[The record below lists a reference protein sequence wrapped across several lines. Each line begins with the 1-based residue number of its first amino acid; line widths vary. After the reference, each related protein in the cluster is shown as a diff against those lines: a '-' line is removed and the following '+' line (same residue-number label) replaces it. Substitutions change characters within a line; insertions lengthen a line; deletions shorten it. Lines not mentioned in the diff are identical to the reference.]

1 MPLDLLLLGPP
12 GAGKG
17 TQAKRISAER
27 GTPQIATG
35 DMLRA
40 AMANGTELGQRVKPI
55 YDRGDL
61 VPDDLM
67 IEIIR
72 ERLSEDDTAAGFI
85 LDGFPRTIPQA
96 EALDAMLQELGR
108 RLSRV
113 LEFQLDPTTTRSSAW
128 SAGARKSSAPTTSP
142 RRSATACRCTRR
154 RRSSSSPTTSRK
166 GILVGIDAGR
176 SVDEVYARGRA
187 GARARGAARLMVIRK
202 SEPRDREDGP
212 RRPRRGRGAR
222 AHGRGRRARH
232 HDRGARSDRRAAY
245 PGAEAASPTFKGYNG
260 FPASSAHRR
269 TRWSCT
275 VFRARTAS
283 RRET

>member
-108 RLSRV
+108 RLSCV
-113 LEFQLDPTTTRSSAW
+113 LEFQLDPADAFKRLVGRGEQEQRTDDQPETIRHRLQVYA
-128 SAGARKSSAPTTSP
+128 AQAEQLIAYYL
-142 RRSATACRCTRR
+142 A
-154 RRSSSSPTTSRK
+154 K

-176 SVDEVYARGRA
+176 SVDEVYAEVEKVLEHAEQRA
-187 GARARGAARLMVIRK
+187 
-202 SEPRDREDGP
+202 
-212 RRPRRGRGAR
+212 
-222 AHGRGRRARH
+222 
-232 HDRGARSDRRAAY
+232 
-245 PGAEAASPTFKGYNG
+245 
-260 FPASSAHRR
+260 
-269 TRWSCT
+269 
-275 VFRARTAS
+275 
-283 RRET
+283 

>member
-40 AMANGTELGQRVKPI
+40 AMANGTELGKRVKPI

-72 ERLSEDDTAAGFI
+72 ERLAEDDTAAGFI

-108 RLSRV
+108 RLSCV
-113 LEFQLDPTTTRSSAW
+113 LEFQLDPDEAFERLV
-128 SAGARKSSAPTTSP
+128 GRGEEEQPTDDQPETI
-142 RRSATACRCTRR
+142 RHRLQVYAAQAEQLIAYYLA
-154 RRSSSSPTTSRK
+154 K

-176 SVDEVYARGRA
+176 SVDEVYVEVEQVLEHAEQRA
-187 GARARGAARLMVIRK
+187 
-202 SEPRDREDGP
+202 
-212 RRPRRGRGAR
+212 
-222 AHGRGRRARH
+222 
-232 HDRGARSDRRAAY
+232 
-245 PGAEAASPTFKGYNG
+245 
-260 FPASSAHRR
+260 
-269 TRWSCT
+269 
-275 VFRARTAS
+275 
-283 RRET
+283 